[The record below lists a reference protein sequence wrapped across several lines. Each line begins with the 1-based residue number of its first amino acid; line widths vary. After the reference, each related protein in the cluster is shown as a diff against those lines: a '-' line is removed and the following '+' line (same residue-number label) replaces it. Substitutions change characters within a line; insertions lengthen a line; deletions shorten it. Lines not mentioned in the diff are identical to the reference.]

1 MTLHK
6 PKFAPLRRGGRKS
19 ADHARPP
26 AAAPGEAAPVV
37 PAREPDGEHAA
48 SEPADIGWRA
58 SSYELKQGLDVVEL
72 PTSLPPD
79 VLDRLF
85 NAPKR

>member
-6 PKFAPLRRGGRKS
+6 PKFPPLRRPARKP
-19 ADHARPP
+19 RG
-26 AAAPGEAAPVV
+26 AAPPEVSPVV
-37 PAREPDGEHAA
+37 EGPPKAAREPHDEDAS
-48 SEPADIGWRA
+48 SEPAETGWRA
-58 SSYELKQGLDVVEL
+58 SSYDLKQGLDVVEL
-72 PTSLPPD
+72 ATSLPPD